1 MISLQ
6 SFLYENI
13 SF

>member
-6 SFLYENI
+6 RAP
-13 SF
+13 

>member
-6 SFLYENI
+6 S
-13 SF
+13 

>member
-6 SFLYENI
+6 TTI
-13 SF
+13 A